1 MLSNEMEEKLAER
14 LALRINEVNDYI
26 LLKIGQNI
34 KEISTIKPS
43 DAYKLQQIL
52 KYGGSYE
59 EITRK
64 LSTISGKNVEEIFAI
79 FTIVAKENKEFA
91 KKFFK
96 YRNIKMIPYEEDIA
110 LKNQV
115 DSIAKLTANTYRN
128 ISNTRGIGFLM
139 EDLDGQVHF
148 KNLQDSYNEVIDRGI
163 LSISQGKETFQE
175 EMTRIIKQI
184 GNSGL
189 VLYDTGN
196 TRRLDSAVRMN
207 LLDGIRQ
214 LNVENSLAFGKLY
227 NADGVEISVHT
238 NPAPDHADIQG
249 RQFSN
254 EEYEKLEN
262 GEMAED
268 INGNIYDGA
277 DKRKI
282 AHYNCY
288 HKVFAIVIGASEPE
302 YTDEQ
307 LEQIQETNE
316 KGFEFEGKH
325 YTMYEGTQ
333 LQRKIETAIRKQ
345 KDIQI
350 LARTSG
356 EDFAEVAMKSQQKIN
371 LLVDKYKKL
380 SNASGLREQ
389 RKRMSVS
396 QYRKIKVEK

>member
-254 EEYEKLEN
+254 EEYEKLEM
-262 GEMAED
+262 GEIAQD
-268 INGNIYDGA
+268 IKGNIYDGSE
-277 DKRKI
+277 KRQI